1 MNASAIPVSKQ
12 GHIGIIIR
20 CQQVNAGQ
28 AMVEYIIILP
38 ILLLLIMGILQFSFI
53 YQTKIT
59 LNYAAFETA
68 RAGSLNNAKITAMQD
83 AFASAMAPLY
93 SNNNSANDFIQARQ
107 RVRSQITD
115 GYVGITVINPST
127 ASFSEFGINNDDG
140 NLAIPND
147 NLMYRD
153 ATPLGGSQQA
163 LQDAN
168 LLKVHIGYCYEL
180 YVPFVNRIL
189 WLMQRYAPGGAA
201 PAQAQF
207 GRRWVKPDVTDPGFF
222 GPPTVGSFAQT
233 CITNPTKAG
242 RLSIVLHSQGII
254 RMQSPA
260 IQCEITD
267 SC

>member
-1 MNASAIPVSKQ
+1 MIASAIPVGKQ
-12 GHIGIIIR
+12 GHICIIIR
-20 CQQVNAGQ
+20 CQQVTGQ

-38 ILLLLIMGILQFSFI
+38 ILLLLIMGILQFAFI

-115 GYVGITVINPST
+115 GYVGITVINPSD
-127 ASFSEFGINNDDG
+127 ASFTEYKVKNADG
-140 NLAIPND
+140 NWEIPND

-153 ATPLGGSQQA
+153 ATPLGGQA

-168 LLKVHIGYCYEL
+168 LLKVHIAYCYEL

-189 WLMQRYAPGGAA
+189 WLMQRYAPGGAVA
-201 PAQAQF
+201 TEAQF
-207 GRRWVKPDVTDPGFF
+207 GRHRVKPDVTDPGFF
-222 GPPTVGSFAQT
+222 GPPTAGSFAQT

>member
-1 MNASAIPVSKQ
+1 MNALAVSASKQ
-12 GHIGIIIR
+12 RHICIIIR
-20 CQQVNAGQ
+20 CQQVNTGQ

-38 ILLLLIMGILQFSFI
+38 VLLLLIMGILQFALI
-53 YQTKIT
+53 YQAKIT

-93 SNNNSANDFIQARQ
+93 SNDDGANEFIQARQ
-107 RVRSQITD
+107 WVRNQITD
-115 GYVGITVINPST
+115 GYVGITVINPSN
-127 ASFSEFGINNDDG
+127 ASFTEFGVNNADG
-140 NLAIPND
+140 NLEIPND

-153 ATPLGGSQQA
+153 ATPLGGSQQS

-168 LLKVHIGYCYEL
+168 LLKIHIGYCYEL
-180 YVPFVNRIL
+180 YVPFVNRII

-201 PAQAQF
+201 PAVAQF
-207 GRRWVKPDVTDPGFF
+207 GRHRVKPDVTDPGFF
-222 GPPTVGSFAQT
+222 GPPTAGSFAQS
-233 CITNPTKAG
+233 CITNPTNAG

-254 RMQSPA
+254 RMQSA
-260 IQCEITD
+260 ATQCEITD